1 MRTTLLY
8 FKENLMRQRF
18 FQFIPLAFFLITSS
32 IEAEENKAK
41 KVSFYNDIR
50 PIFQASCH
58 GCHQPAKANGDYV
71 MTTFKA
77 LLKGGDSEEVAI
89 IPGKPDESHLITLI
103 TPIDGEAEMP
113 QKEDPLPKEQIDII
127 TKWVA
132 EGAIDDTPISAKQLY
147 NMDNPPVYSLPP
159 VISSIDYSPDGSLIA
174 VAGYHEVL
182 LHNTDGSGL
191 AGRLVGLSERV
202 QKVKFSHDGKK
213 LAVAGGLPARSGEIQ
228 IWNVNNRT
236 LSMSIPVGY
245 DTLYGVSWSPDDKK
259 VSVGLSDS
267 TLRAY
272 DVSTGKQVL
281 FKDSHDDWVLDTVWN
296 NKGDH
301 LISVGR
307 DMAVKLTEVATQRF
321 VDNITSITPGALK
334 GGIHAITVHP
344 KKEEVLVGGSDG
356 VPQIFRLTRVTK
368 RVIGDNSNLVRKF
381 PPMPGRIF
389 ALDFAPDGKKIIAGS
404 SYNGVGSLHLY
415 SSDYDSSVNDA
426 LKKAFERP
434 LDGNSKK
441 LSAEYHTK
449 QVKLLS
455 KISLGTS
462 VYSTAFSPDGETI
475 AVGGA
480 DGVVRLYE
488 TQSLGFKRAFM
499 SVPMTEEK
507 LQDAIALSVEPSEIN
522 LNGKFDYSQML
533 LTAVKGNGEK
543 YDASRDFAFKLDSEI
558 IKVSKSGMVSPIK
571 DGEAKLEI
579 YHKNQKTTVTVRV
592 TGSASDFEPDY
603 VRDVMP
609 VLSKLGCN
617 AGTCHGSKDGRN
629 GFKLSLRGYDPIYD
643 IRAFTDDLASRR
655 VNIASPDNSLILL
668 KASASVPHEGGQL
681 TKLGED
687 YYEILKSWIANGA
700 KLEIN
705 SPRVTGI
712 DLYPQNPV
720 VQKIGDK
727 QQMRVIATYANG
739 KKRDVTAESFIETGN
754 SDIATTNK
762 GGLVTTARRGEAPML
777 ARFEGAYASTIVTV
791 MGNRSG
797 FEWKEMPYNNK
808 VDEFVASKLKRT
820 KTLPSG
826 LSSDED
832 FLRRIYLD
840 LIGLPPSSEE
850 VRKFAADTRDS
861 KIKRDELI
869 DKLIGSDNYIDH
881 WTNKWADMLLVNR
894 KFLGTE
900 GSSTFRKW
908 IRDEIANNTP
918 YDEFARK
925 IITAS
930 GSNKENPP
938 ASYYKILREPTAIME
953 NTTHLFLATR
963 FNCNK
968 CHDHPFERWT
978 QDQYYETT
986 AYFAQVS
993 LKKDDKAGDKRI
1005 GGTAVEGAKPLYEII
1020 YDRNQGETKHDRTG
1034 EITPPAFPFA
1044 SEHNSPKDGSRRE
1057 SFASWLTSPDNEY
1070 FAKSYVNRIWG
1081 YMTGTG
1087 IIEPIDDIRAGNP
1100 PSNPELLDW
1109 LTKEFTES
1117 GFDVRHLVKIIT
1129 KSRTYQLSVKTNK
1142 WNEDDTINFS
1152 HAKARR
1158 LPAEVLFDSIYRVTG
1173 TKSKFPG
1180 VPEGTRAA
1188 QLPDSG
1194 VKLADGFLGN
1204 LGRPARESACEC
1216 ERSNELQLGPIMA
1229 LISGPTVDN
1238 AISSKD
1244 NAITKLVSDMA
1255 DDEKMVDELFLRV
1268 LNRHATPK
1276 EIAAAKK
1283 IIGDVKSEHATAIN
1297 QLAQHEKA
1305 IEPIEIKRA
1314 KKRTDAIRLAKTK
1327 LEAYEMEIAPR
1338 EADADRKQ
1346 KERIAKAEE
1355 SLKTYDNELAKR
1367 LTEWEGSAAKTTKW
1381 KDLEIGD
1388 LKATNGTK
1396 LEKRKGNVIF
1406 ASGDLKK
1413 TIYTINADTKL
1424 NGITGVRLEL
1434 LADENLP
1441 KKGPGR
1447 NDDGNFVLTE
1457 FSLKA
1462 ISTGKEQ
1469 SRKSKKVSFKEAK
1482 SDFNQK
1488 DFDVKKAIDGK
1499 VDNKGWAASPKLG
1512 TDRTAIFIPKEKFGT
1527 EGGSRLTFSL
1537 NQNYNSNKHSI
1548 GKFRLLVTTD
1558 EKVEI
1563 GHPGDISAI
1572 LATSLDKRSD
1582 DQNKRLTDYFKAQ
1595 DKDLASKNKELENA
1609 KKKRPEDPKLKELKS
1624 SLAKAEKPLTID
1636 PKLAELR
1643 RALELSKSQQKTV
1656 RLTAAQDIAWALIN
1670 SPAFLFNR

>member
-1 MRTTLLY
+1 MKKGVLQGILTGLLVATTT
-8 FKENLMRQRF
+8 Q
-18 FQFIPLAFFLITSS
+18 
-32 IEAEENKAK
+32 AEEVKPQ

-50 PIFQASCH
+50 PIFQASCL
-58 GCHQPAKANGDYV
+58 GCHQPAKARGEYV
-71 MTTFKA
+71 MTTFA
-77 LLKGGDSEEVAI
+77 ELLKGGDSDEVAI
-89 IPGKPDESHLITLI
+89 VPGKPDESHLITLI
-103 TPIDGEAEMP
+103 TPIDDQAEMP
-113 QKEDPLPKEQIDII
+113 QKAAPLPEDQLALISR
-127 TKWVA
+127 WVA
-132 EGAIDDTPISAKQLY
+132 EGAEDDTPTSAKQRY
-147 NMDNPPVYSLPP
+147 NMDNPPVYSMPP
-159 VISSIDYSPDGSLIA
+159 VISSIDYSPDGTLIA
-174 VAGYHEVL
+174 LAGYHEVL
-182 LHNTDGSGL
+182 LHHADGSGL

-228 IWNVNNRT
+228 IWNVGSKR
-236 LSMSIPVGY
+236 LSMSIPVGF
-245 DTLYGVSWSPDDKK
+245 DTLYGISWSPDDKK
-259 VSVGLSDS
+259 VAVGLSDS
-267 TLRAY
+267 TLRAFEIR
-272 DVSTGKQVL
+272 SGKQVL
-281 FKDSHDDWVLDTVWN
+281 FKNHHEDWVLDTVWN

-301 LISVGR
+301 LVSVGR
-307 DMAVKLTEVATQRF
+307 DMAVKLTEVATSRF

-344 KKEEVLVGGSDG
+344 KKEEILVGGSDG
-356 VPQIFRLTRVTK
+356 IPQIYRLTRVTK

-389 ALDFAPDGKKIIAGS
+389 SLDFAPDGKSIIAGS
-404 SYNGVGSLHLY
+404 SYNGTGSVHLY
-415 SSDYDSSVNDA
+415 HSDYDSSVNNA

-449 QVKLLS
+449 QVKLLA
-455 KISLGTS
+455 KVSLGTS
-462 VYSTAFSPDGETI
+462 VYSTAFSPDGNTI

-480 DGVVRLYE
+480 DGVVRLYDS
-488 TQSLGFKRAFM
+488 QALGLKRAFM
-499 SVPMTEEK
+499 AVPMTDDK
-507 LQDAIALSVEPSEIN
+507 LQDVIALSVEPSEIN
-522 LNGKFDYSQML
+522 LNGKFDYNQLL
-533 LTAVKGNGEK
+533 LTAVKGTGES
-543 YDASRDFAFKLDSEI
+543 YDASRDFAFKVDSDI
-558 IKVSKSGMVSPIK
+558 IKVSKSGMVEPMK

-579 YHKNQKTTVTVRV
+579 FHKNQKTTLTVRV
-592 TGSASDFEPDY
+592 GGVSGDFKPDY

-617 AGTCHGSKDGRN
+617 AGICHGAKDGKN

-655 VNIASPDNSLILL
+655 VNIASPDNSLLLL

-681 TKLGED
+681 TKMGED
-687 YYEILKSWIANGA
+687 YYEILKNWIAGGA
-700 KLEIN
+700 KLELD
-705 SPRVTGI
+705 SPRVTSI
-712 DLYPQNPV
+712 ELSPKNPV
-720 VQKIGDK
+720 VQKIGNK

-739 KKRDVTAESFIETGN
+739 EKRDVTAESFIETGN
-754 SDIATTNK
+754 SDIATTDK
-762 GGLVTTARRGEAPML
+762 SGLVTTTRRGEAPML

-791 MGNRSG
+791 MGDRSG
-797 FEWKEMPYNNK
+797 FEWKDMPTNNK
-808 VDEFVASKLKRT
+808 VDEFVADKLKRT
-820 KTLPSG
+820 KTLPSEIA
-826 LSSDED
+826 SDEV
-832 FLRRIYLD
+832 FLRRIHLD
-840 LIGLPPSSEE
+840 LTGLPPTAED
-850 VRKFAADTRDS
+850 VLKFAEDNRSS

-869 DKLIGSDNYIDH
+869 DKLVGNDDYIDH
-881 WTNKWADMLLVNR
+881 WTNKWADLLLVNR

-900 GSSTFRKW
+900 GSADFRNW
-908 IRDEIANNTP
+908 IRTEVASNTP

-930 GSNKENPP
+930 GSNKVNPP
-938 ASYYKILREPTAIME
+938 ASYYKVLREPTEIME
-953 NTTHLFLATR
+953 NTTQLFLATR

-993 LKKDDKAGDKRI
+993 LKKDDKSGDKRI

-1020 YDRNQGETKHDRTG
+1020 YDRNEGETKHDRTG

-1044 SEHNSPKDGSRRE
+1044 ADHKTPQKASRRE
-1057 SFASWLTSPDNEY
+1057 NFAAWLTASDNEY

-1100 PSNPELLDW
+1100 PTNPELLNW
-1109 LTKEFTES
+1109 LTDQFTES

-1142 WNEDDTINFS
+1142 WNEDDTINYS

-1158 LPAEVLFDSIYRVTG
+1158 LPAEVLFDTIYRVTG

-1204 LGRPARESACEC
+1204 LGRPVRETACEC

-1229 LISGPTVDN
+1229 LISGPTVGN
-1238 AISSKD
+1238 AISAKD

-1255 DDEKMVDELFLRV
+1255 DDEKMIDELFLRV
-1268 LNRHATPK
+1268 LNRHATPQEITAARKIIEEVKAEHKTAIDQLAKYEK
-1276 EIAAAKK
+1276 EI
-1283 IIGDVKSEHATAIN
+1283 EPRETA
-1297 QLAQHEKA
+1297 
-1305 IEPIEIKRA
+1305 RA
-1314 KKRTDAIRLAKTK
+1314 KKREDAIRLAKTK
-1327 LEAYEMEIAPR
+1327 LEAYQMEIAPS
-1338 EADADRKQ
+1338 EAKADRKQ
-1346 KERIAKAEE
+1346 KERIAKAEQA
-1355 SLKTYDNELAKR
+1355 LKAYNDDLAKR
-1367 LTEWEGSAAKTTKW
+1367 LADWEGSAAKTTRW
-1381 KDLEIGD
+1381 TAVELGD
-1388 LKATNGTK
+1388 LKATNGSK
-1396 LEKRKGNVIF
+1396 LEKRDGNVVF

-1413 TIYTINADTKL
+1413 TVYTVNADTKL
-1424 NGITGVRLEL
+1424 SGITGVRLEL
-1434 LADENLP
+1434 LADDKLP

-1457 FSLKA
+1457 LGLKA
-1462 ISTGKEQ
+1462 ISTGEGQ
-1469 SRKSKKVSFKEAK
+1469 GRKSTKVSFKDAK
-1482 SDFNQK
+1482 ADFNQK

-1499 VDNKGWAASPKLG
+1499 VDNSGWASHPKLS
-1512 TDRTAIFIPKEKFGT
+1512 TDRTAIFIPKEKFGA

-1537 NQNYNSNKHSI
+1537 NQNYSSNKHSI

-1563 GHPGDISAI
+1563 GHPGDIGAI
-1572 LATSLDKRSD
+1572 LATETDKRND
-1582 DQNKRLTDYFKAQ
+1582 DQRKRINDYFKAQ
-1595 DKDLASKNKELENA
+1595 DKDLAVKNKELGEA
-1609 KKKRPEDPKLKELKS
+1609 KKKRPEDPKLKELKAG
-1624 SLAKAEKPLTID
+1624 LAKAEQPLSVD
-1636 PKLAELR
+1636 PKLAEFR
-1643 RALELSKSQQKTV
+1643 RALELSEGQQKTI

>member
-1 MRTTLLY
+1 MTKSFLFGFTPVL
-8 FKENLMRQRF
+8 FGWMG
-18 FQFIPLAFFLITSS
+18 LAH
-32 IEAEENKAK
+32 AEEAK
-41 KVSFYNDIR
+41 PEKVSFYNDIR

-58 GCHQPAKANGDYV
+58 GCHQPAKAKGEYV
-71 MTTFKA
+71 MTTFKQ

-89 IPGKPDESHLITLI
+89 VPGKPDESHLITLI
-103 TPIDGEAEMP
+103 TPIDGDAEMP
-113 QKEDPLPKEQIDII
+113 QKADPLPADQLALI
-127 TKWVA
+127 TRWVT
-132 EGAIDDTPISAKQLY
+132 EGAEDDTPASAKQRY

-159 VISSIDYSPDGSLIA
+159 VISSIDYSPDGTLIA
-174 VAGYHEVL
+174 LAGYHEVL
-182 LHNTDGSGL
+182 LHHADGSGL

-202 QKVKFSHDGKK
+202 QKVKFSSDGKK
-213 LAVAGGLPARSGEIQ
+213 LAVAGGLPARAGEIQ
-228 IWNVNNRT
+228 VWNVASKR
-236 LSMSIPVGY
+236 LSMSIPVGF
-245 DTLYGVSWSPDDKK
+245 DTLYGISWSPDNKK
-259 VSVGLSDS
+259 VAVGLSDS
-267 TLRAY
+267 TLRAF
-272 DVSTGKQVL
+272 DISTGEQVL
-281 FKDSHDDWVLDTVWN
+281 FKDHHDDWVLDTVWN

-301 LISVGR
+301 LVSVGR
-307 DMAVKLTEVATQRF
+307 DMAVKLTEVATSRF

-389 ALDFAPDGKKIIAGS
+389 SVDFAADGSKMIAGS
-404 SYNGVGSLHLY
+404 SYNGVGSVYLY
-415 SSDYDSSVNDA
+415 HSDYDSSVNDA

-449 QVKLLS
+449 EVKLLA
-455 KISLGTS
+455 KVSLGTS
-462 VYSTAFSPDGETI
+462 VYSTAFSPDGQTI

-480 DGVVRLYE
+480 DGVVRLYDS
-488 TQSLGFKRAFM
+488 QALGLKRAFM
-499 SVPMTEEK
+499 SVPMAEDK
-507 LQDAIALSVEPSEIN
+507 LQDVVALSVEPSEIN
-522 LNGKFDYSQML
+522 LNGRFDYNQLL
-533 LTAVKGNGEK
+533 LTAVKGNGDI
-543 YDASRDFAFKLDSEI
+543 YDASRDFAFKLDSDV
-558 IKVSKSGMVSPIK
+558 IKVSKSGMVEPVK
-571 DGEAKLEI
+571 DGVAKLEI
-579 YHKNQKTTVTVRV
+579 YHKNQKTSLTVRV
-592 TGSASDFEPDY
+592 AGVSGDFNPDY

-617 AGTCHGSKDGRN
+617 AGTCHGAKDGKN

-655 VNIASPDNSLILL
+655 VNVASPDNSLILL

-681 TKLGED
+681 TKMGED
-687 YYEILKSWIANGA
+687 YYEILKSWIAGGA
-700 KLEIN
+700 KLDLK
-705 SPRVTGI
+705 SSRVTGI
-712 DLYPQNPV
+712 ELSPKNPV
-720 VQKIGDK
+720 VQKTGDK
-727 QQMRVIATYANG
+727 QQMRVIATYADG
-739 KKRDVTAESFIETGN
+739 KKRDVTAEAFIETGN
-754 SDIATTNK
+754 SDVATTDK
-762 GGLVTTARRGEAPML
+762 TGLVVTARRGEAPML
-777 ARFEGAYASTIVTV
+777 ARFEGSYASTIVTV
-791 MGNRSG
+791 MGDRSG
-797 FEWKEMPYNNK
+797 FEWKDMPTNNK
-808 VDEFVASKLKRT
+808 VDEFVAAKLKRT

-826 LSSDED
+826 LASDEE
-832 FLRRIYLD
+832 FLRRIHLD
-840 LIGLPPSSEE
+840 MTGLPPTAAD
-850 VRKFAADTRDS
+850 VLKFASDKRDS
-861 KIKRDELI
+861 KVKRDELI
-869 DKLIGSDNYIDH
+869 EKLVGSDDYIDH
-881 WTNKWADMLLVNR
+881 WTNKWADLLQVNR

-900 GSSTFRKW
+900 GSSAFRSW
-908 IRDEIANNTP
+908 IRNEVANNTP

-930 GSNKENPP
+930 GSNKDNPA
-938 ASYYKILREPTAIME
+938 ASYYKVLRQPDAIME

-978 QDQYYETT
+978 QNQYFETT

-993 LKKDDKAGDKRI
+993 LKKDDKSGDKRI

-1020 YDRNQGETKHDRTG
+1020 YDRNEGETKHDRTG
-1034 EITPPAFPFA
+1034 EITSPAFPFA
-1044 SEHNSPKDGSRRE
+1044 AEHKMPEKGSRRE
-1057 SFASWLTSPDNEY
+1057 NFAAWLTASDNEY

-1100 PSNPELLDW
+1100 PTNPELLDW
-1109 LTKEFTES
+1109 LTEQFIES

-1129 KSRTYQLSVKTNK
+1129 KSRTYQLSVQANK
-1142 WNEDDTINFS
+1142 WNEDDTINYS

-1229 LISGPTVDN
+1229 LISGPTVGD
-1238 AISSKD
+1238 AISAKD

-1255 DDEKMVDELFLRV
+1255 DDEKMIDELFIRV
-1268 LNRHATPK
+1268 LNRHATSQEISAAKKVIQDVKAEHKTAVDQLAEYEK
-1276 EIAAAKK
+1276 EIAPREEA
-1283 IIGDVKSEHATAIN
+1283 
-1297 QLAQHEKA
+1297 
-1305 IEPIEIKRA
+1305 RA
-1314 KKRTDAIRLAKTK
+1314 KKREDAIRLAKTK
-1327 LEAYEMEIAPR
+1327 LEAYQMEIAPR
-1338 EADADRKQ
+1338 EAEADRKQ
-1346 KERIAKAEE
+1346 KERIAKAEQA
-1355 SLKTYDNELAKR
+1355 LKEYNDGLAER
-1367 LTEWEGSAAKTTKW
+1367 LADWEDSAANSTKW
-1381 KDLEIGD
+1381 TAVKLGE
-1388 LKATNGTK
+1388 LKATNGSK
-1396 LEKRKGNVIF
+1396 LEKRDSNVVF

-1413 TIYTINADTKL
+1413 TVYTINADTKL

-1434 LADENLP
+1434 LADEKLP

-1457 FSLKA
+1457 FGLKA
-1462 ISTGKEQ
+1462 ISTGKGQ
-1469 SRKSKKVSFKEAK
+1469 GRKSTKVVFKDAK
-1482 SDFNQK
+1482 ADFNQK
-1488 DFDVKKAIDGK
+1488 NFDVKKAIDGK
-1499 VDNKGWAASPKLG
+1499 VDDSGWASHPKVG
-1512 TDRTAIFIPKEKFGT
+1512 TDRMAVFIPKEKFGA
-1527 EGGSRLTFSL
+1527 EGGSRLIFSL
-1537 NQNYNSNKHSI
+1537 NQNYKSNKHSI
-1548 GKFRLLVTTD
+1548 GKFRLLLTTD

-1563 GHPGDISAI
+1563 GHPVDIGTI
-1572 LATSLDKRSD
+1572 LAIATDKRKN
-1582 DQNKRLTDYFKAQ
+1582 DQRKRLADYFKAQ
-1595 DKDLASKNKELENA
+1595 DKDLAVRNKELGEA
-1609 KKKRPEDPKLKELKS
+1609 KKKRPEDPKLTELKAI
-1624 SLAKAEKPLTID
+1624 LAKAEQPLTVD

-1643 RALELSKSQQKTV
+1643 RALELSEGQQKTV

>member
-1 MRTTLLY
+1 
-8 FKENLMRQRF
+8 
-18 FQFIPLAFFLITSS
+18 
-32 IEAEENKAK
+32 
-41 KVSFYNDIR
+41 
-50 PIFQASCH
+50 
-58 GCHQPAKANGDYV
+58 
-71 MTTFKA
+71 
-77 LLKGGDSEEVAI
+77 LKGGDSEEIAI
-89 IPGKPDESHLITLI
+89 VPGKPDESHLITLI

-113 QKEDPLPKEQIDII
+113 QKADPLPEDQLAMISR
-127 TKWVA
+127 WVA
-132 EGAIDDTPISAKQLY
+132 EGAEDDTPDSAKQRY

-182 LHNTDGSGL
+182 LHNTDGSGI
-191 AGRLVGLSERV
+191 AARLVGLSERI

-213 LAVAGGLPARSGEIQ
+213 LAVAGGLPARAGEIQ
-228 IWNVNNRT
+228 IWNIDSKRLAN
-236 LSMSIPVGY
+236 SIPVGF
-245 DTLYGVSWSPDDKK
+245 DTLYGISWSPDDKK

-272 DVSTGKQVL
+272 DVISGEQVL
-281 FKDSHDDWVLDTVWN
+281 FKNTHDDWVLDTVWN

-301 LISVGR
+301 LVSVGR

-356 VPQIFRLTRVTK
+356 VPQVFRLTRVTK

-389 ALDFAPDGKKIIAGS
+389 AVDFAPDGKKMIAGS
-404 SYNGVGSLHLY
+404 SYNGVGSVHLY
-415 SSDYDSSVNDA
+415 HSEYDSGVNDA

-434 LDGNSKK
+434 LDGNSKR

-449 QVKLLS
+449 EVKLLA
-455 KISLGTS
+455 KVSLGTS
-462 VYSTAFSPDGETI
+462 VYSTAFSPDGQTI
-475 AVGGA
+475 AIGGA
-480 DGVVRLYE
+480 DGVIRLYDS
-488 TQSLGFKRAFM
+488 QALGLKRAFM
-499 SVPMTEEK
+499 SVPMADDK
-507 LQDAIALSVEPSEIN
+507 LQDVIALSVEPSEIS
-522 LNGKFDYSQML
+522 LNGKFDYTQML
-533 LTAVKGNGEK
+533 LTAVKGNGES
-543 YDASRDFAFKLDSEI
+543 YDASRNFAFKVDSDV
-558 IKVSKSGMVSPIK
+558 IKVSKSGMVEPSK

-579 YHKNQKTTVTVRV
+579 FHKNQTTTLTVRV
-592 TGSASDFEPDY
+592 AGVSGDFKPDY

-617 AGTCHGSKDGRN
+617 AGICHGAKDGKN

-655 VNIASPDNSLILL
+655 VNVASPDNSLLLL

-681 TKLGED
+681 TKMGED
-687 YYEILKSWIANGA
+687 YYEILKSWIAGGS
-700 KLEIN
+700 KLELD
-705 SPRVTGI
+705 SPRVTSI
-712 DLYPQNPV
+712 ELSPKNPV

-739 KKRDVTAESFIETGN
+739 EKRDVTAESFIETGN
-754 SDIATTNK
+754 SDVASTDK
-762 GGLVTTARRGEAPML
+762 SGLVTTARRGEAPML

-791 MGNRSG
+791 MGDRSG
-797 FEWKEMPYNNK
+797 FEWKEMPTNNK
-808 VDEFVASKLKRT
+808 ADEFVADKLKRT
-820 KTLPSG
+820 KTLPSEIA
-826 LSSDED
+826 SDEE
-832 FLRRIYLD
+832 FLRRIHLD
-840 LIGLPPSSEE
+840 LTGLPPTAED
-850 VRKFAADTRDS
+850 VLKFAEDNRSS

-869 DKLIGSDNYIDH
+869 DKLVGNDDYIDH
-881 WTNKWADMLLVNR
+881 WTNKWADLLLVNR

-900 GSSTFRKW
+900 GSADFRNW
-908 IRDEIANNTP
+908 IRTEVAGNTP

-930 GSNKENPP
+930 GSNKVNPA
-938 ASYYKILREPTAIME
+938 ASYYKVLREPTEIME
-953 NTTHLFLATR
+953 NTTQLFLATR

-993 LKKDDKAGDKRI
+993 LKKDDKSGDKRI

-1020 YDRNQGETKHDRTG
+1020 YDRNEGETKHDRTG
-1034 EITPPAFPFA
+1034 EITPPTFPF
-1044 SEHNSPKDGSRRE
+1044 STEHKAPDKGSRRE
-1057 SFASWLTSPDNEY
+1057 NFAAWLTATDNEY

-1100 PSNPELLDW
+1100 PTNPELLNW
-1109 LTKEFTES
+1109 LTDQFIES

-1142 WNEDDTINFS
+1142 WNEDDTINYS

-1158 LPAEVLFDSIYRVTG
+1158 LPAEVLFDTIYRVTG

-1229 LISGPTVDN
+1229 LISGPTVGN
-1238 AISSKD
+1238 AISAKD

-1255 DDEKMVDELFLRV
+1255 DDEKMIDELFLRV
-1268 LNRHATPK
+1268 LNRHATPQEITAARKIIDEVKAEHKTTIDQLAKYEK
-1276 EIAAAKK
+1276 EI
-1283 IIGDVKSEHATAIN
+1283 EPRETA
-1297 QLAQHEKA
+1297 
-1305 IEPIEIKRA
+1305 RA
-1314 KKRTDAIRLAKTK
+1314 KKRDDEIRLAKTK
-1327 LEAYEMEIAPR
+1327 LKAYQMEIAPR
-1338 EADADRKQ
+1338 EAEADRKQ
-1346 KERIAKAEE
+1346 KERISKAEQA
-1355 SLKTYDNELAKR
+1355 LKAYNDGLAKR
-1367 LTEWEGSAAKTTKW
+1367 LADWEGTAAKTTQW
-1381 KDLEIGD
+1381 RAVELGD
-1388 LKATNGTK
+1388 LKASNGSK
-1396 LEKRKGNVIF
+1396 LEKRDGNVVF

-1413 TIYTINADTKL
+1413 TVYTVNADTKL
-1424 NGITGVRLEL
+1424 SGITGVRLEL
-1434 LADENLP
+1434 LADDKLP

-1457 FSLKA
+1457 LGLKA
-1462 ISTGKEQ
+1462 ISTGEGQ
-1469 SRKSKKVSFKEAK
+1469 GRKATKVSFKDAK
-1482 SDFNQK
+1482 ADFNQK

-1499 VDNKGWAASPKLG
+1499 VDNSGWASHPKLS
-1512 TDRTAIFIPKEKFGT
+1512 TDRTAIFIPKEKFGA

-1558 EKVEI
+1558 ENVEI
-1563 GHPGDISAI
+1563 GHPGDIGAI
-1572 LATSLDKRSD
+1572 LATATEKRND
-1582 DQNKRLTDYFKAQ
+1582 DQIKRMTDYFKAQ
-1595 DKDLASKNKELENA
+1595 DKDLAAKNKELNDA
-1609 KKKRPEDPKLKELKS
+1609 KKKRPEDPKLKVLKS
-1624 SLAKAEKPLTID
+1624 GLAKTEQPLSVD
-1636 PKLAELR
+1636 PKLAELK
-1643 RALELSKSQQKTV
+1643 RALELSEGHQKTV